1 MLARDGTDRVYN
13 RTMIQ
18 MVAVLEQRQYF
29 PVFVKTHPQAGWTF
43 IPLDGFGYDVDHLD
57 SFWNFE
63 SLIVLPSKVVRDKVA
78 LVLEQSLGFPFAD
91 TSTHSPFDK
100 VTRER
105 KKEFEAWWV
114 STKKSGNID
123 DHLDVGRPVVNC
135 STEGPPFVVVQHNV
149 VGKVRAARKRAAD
162 VAFFCGRPAANPT
175 APAMTATAVPV
186 WQQQAPTAAT
196 KQQTAVTETTTMPT
210 VPKQQHQPTH
220 QHHHHQHHQ

>member
-123 DHLDVGRPVVNC
+123 DHLDVGRPVFNC
-135 STEGPPFVVVQHNV
+135 GTEGPPFIVVQQNV
-149 VGKVRAARKRAAD
+149 VGKVLAARKRAAD
-162 VAFFCGRPAANPT
+162 VAFLLRTTGAANPT
-175 APAMTATAVPV
+175 APATTATAMTA
-186 WQQQAPTAAT
+186 WQQQAPTAVT

-210 VPKQQHQPTH
+210 VPKQQH
-220 QHHHHQHHQ
+220 